1 MIQRQPFTA
10 PELIEYGRLSE
21 IVWGRGGG
29 NGGGNDGV
37 PPPYPQGWFDGTTQV
52 RFPVCGGGAGPGK
65 PDSKPDAWNYC
76 GSGS

>member
-1 MIQRQPFTA
+1 MIHREKFTA

-21 IVWGRGGG
+21 IVRGKGG
-29 NGGGNDGV
+29 GGGNDGV
-37 PPPYPQGWFDGTTQV
+37 PPPYPEGWFDGTTQI

-65 PDSKPDAWNYC
+65 PGPDPDAWNYC